1 MSEGS
6 RNCNCRWQDTCHK
19 QQGSHLFTDVQYTQG
34 FACLYCKAERMTA
47 GGMHIVTSRRGPSLH
62 VSISS
67 APDSPADSSDS
78 TAESEQIL
86 GPQQTPL
93 QLEVACKCLQVSF
106 WDDERRIIVG
116 PLERGLASCT
126 AHEQEVL
133 CLSVDGLSA
142 SATLSQ
148 PGSEPHL
155 TCVYLSSAYGWP
167 VSLRYLLSP
176 RL

>member
-1 MSEGS
+1 M
-6 RNCNCRWQDTCHK
+6 
-19 QQGSHLFTDVQYTQG
+19 
-34 FACLYCKAERMTA
+34 AA

-67 APDSPADSSDS
+67 APDPPADSSDR
-78 TAESEQIL
+78 TAECEQNNGL
-86 GPQQTPL
+86 QQNPL
-93 QLEVACKCLQVSF
+93 QLEVACKCLRVSF

-116 PLERGLASCT
+116 PLERGMASST

-148 PGSEPHL
+148 PGGEPHL
-155 TCVYLSSAYGWP
+155 TCMHAPSICLWMACQPPLPSLTQG
-167 VSLRYLLSP
+167 VSHI
-176 RL
+176 